1 MAQEAAGLQS
11 ERNGMWSVKEVKD
24 VRRREGTEAAWD
36 VLVSWAGRHE
46 DSWVA
51 RAKLSRPLQKEVRS
65 MLERRRQEAA
75 QGRAQGVE
83 ARRAMRAERRG
94 MGRRAAVWRGRLPA
108 EGVRRSGRVRAAR
121 AQLEGLEEAE
131 SGEEAE
137 EEVSSGGEGS
147 EQEGTASD
155 GAGGAALPESYF
167 EVEELLRTKGKGNK
181 LQVLVR
187 WAEAGAADS
196 WEPVRLLSED
206 QQRLARGLASGK
218 QRVRA
223 RLSQAEVRAA
233 AEAAAKE
240 EEAEAAAAEDGRR
253 HRLAAEEEGRRERR
267 RRREEEANERRRRAE
282 ELARAR
288 GGPRKQGGGVVK
300 ERRRSARRAP
310 QG

>member
-1 MAQEAAGLQS
+1 
-11 ERNGMWSVKEVKD
+11 MWRVKEVKD

-75 QGRAQGVE
+75 QVRAQGVE
-83 ARRAMRAERRG
+83 ARRAMRAERSG
-94 MGRRAAVWRGRLPA
+94 TGRRAAVWRGRLPA
-108 EGVRRSGRVRAAR
+108 EGVRRSGRVRAAG

-253 HRLAAEEEGRRERR
+253 QRLAAEEEGRRERQ

-288 GGPRKQGGGVVK
+288 GGRGSRVEGW
-300 ERRRSARRAP
+300 
-310 QG
+310 